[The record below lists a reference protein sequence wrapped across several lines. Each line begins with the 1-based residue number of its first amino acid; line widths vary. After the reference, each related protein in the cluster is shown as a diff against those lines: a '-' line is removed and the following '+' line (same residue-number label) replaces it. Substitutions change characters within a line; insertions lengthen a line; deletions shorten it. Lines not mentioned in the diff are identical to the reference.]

1 MPTQKE
7 AVREISYASSA
18 KSRGGRVLIRTM
30 ENATGRPGL
39 IRRAMNY
46 DREVAMGR
54 DFWDVVTRRYGLS
67 LDVIG
72 GTLENIPETGP
83 VVLVANHP
91 YGILDGLIMGYIL
104 SARRNGDFRIIAH
117 RVFRKA
123 QDLDRVI
130 LPIAFDET
138 PQALQ
143 TNIETRKTAL
153 RYLDQG
159 GAIGIFP
166 GGTVSTAPTPFG
178 RPTDPIW
185 RSFTAKMI
193 LKSNATVVPL
203 YFDGQN
209 SRLFQM
215 ASHIHYTLR
224 MSMLIRE
231 FRRRVDTPVRIA
243 VGQPIKRSDIDQFRH
258 DPQGLMHD
266 LRHRTYALAPNHK
279 TTAAYGFEYE
289 DRYRDQ
295 ARQFS
300 QAR

>member
-166 GGTVSTAPTPFG
+166 GGTVSTGDIAAHH
-178 RPTDPIW
+178 W
-185 RSFTAKMI
+185 
-193 LKSNATVVPL
+193 PL
-203 YFDGQN
+203 QEMDIV
-209 SRLFQM
+209 QM
-215 ASHIHYTLR
+215 LHY
-224 MSMLIRE
+224 SCGI
-231 FRRRVDTPVRIA
+231 VQIAQGAIA
-243 VGQPIKRSDIDQFRH
+243 VFTGFHINHMHRSASGAIVDPRAIKVHVILRITPAQRDI
-258 DPQGLMHD
+258 
-266 LRHRTYALAPNHK
+266 
-279 TTAAYGFEYE
+279 AAGFC
-289 DRYRDQ
+289 
-295 ARQFS
+295 
-300 QAR
+300 